1 MDDII
6 NNQGTDRADWLE
18 RRANTYFAQEGISA
32 KHEYAFKYLDLVDQ
46 NNGNIPVNASEDVTI
61 TWPIPEGVDKDSSFT
76 VLHFKDLHREHGD
89 HTPDAIDN
97 CTVEEIKPTVEN
109 GNITFTIHPRSTDE
123 NGNITGGFSP
133 FALAWK
139 DQGDDII
146 VPPDPDPD
154 TPVDPNTPVAPNT
167 PVVPDT
173 SVVPDNPVDPNTP
186 VVPDTPVKPDS
197 PAETNV
203 QEQPNVG
210 NTLSN
215 SPKTNDTSMFELWIA
230 VACVSFIAL
239 LGTYVGKKFVVKN
252 KK

>member
-61 TWPIPEGVDKDSSFT
+61 TWPIPEGVDKDSCFT
-76 VLHFKDLHREHGD
+76 VLHFLHREHGD
-89 HTPDAIDN
+89 HTSDAIDN
-97 CTVEEIKPTVEN
+97 CTVEEITPTVEN

-123 NGNITGGFSP
+123 NGNVTGGFAP
-133 FALAWK
+133 FALAWEE
-139 DQGDDII
+139 QGGDII

-154 TPVDPNTPVAPNT
+154 TPVVPNT

-173 SVVPDNPVDPNTP
+173 
-186 VVPDTPVKPDS
+186 

-215 SPKTNDTSMFELWIA
+215 SLKTNDTSMFELWIA